1 MTEDDNVSCDVLCCQ
16 EEPTEPDLIPCPPL
30 ASHPLLAMSEP
41 HNIKYGYMF
50 ACRVEDWA
58 SAVPEVP
65 QLPAMDLLE

>member
-1 MTEDDNVSCDVLCCQ
+1 MREDDDVSCNVLFFQ
-16 EEPTEPDLIPCPPL
+16 EEPTEPHLIPCPPL

-58 SAVPEVP
+58 SAVQEVP